1 MERKSC
7 LWGIVAAILMVIAG
21 SLLFMHPIAAAIG
34 SALILCI
41 GIAIGG
47 VFYLINYI
55 GSEVKN
61 QWNLALGII
70 NIIFSGWI
78 LRIWFGDDSTRA
90 FASMI
95 MFISIYLAFTMFA
108 TGFAK
113 FKLVSAMKASG
124 NDSTG
129 IITFS
134 AWMNILAAIFFMLS
148 PFVMTVVFEQI
159 GGIYLV
165 ISGVILLIES
175 AMGCFKK

>member
-1 MERKSC
+1 
-7 LWGIVAAILMVIAG
+7 
-21 SLLFMHPIAAAIG
+21 
-34 SALILCI
+34 
-41 GIAIGG
+41 
-47 VFYLINYI
+47 
-55 GSEVKN
+55 
-61 QWNLALGII
+61 
-70 NIIFSGWI
+70 
-78 LRIWFGDDSTRA
+78 
-90 FASMI
+90 
-95 MFISIYLAFTMFA
+95 MFA

>member
-1 MERKSC
+1 MQGKSC
-7 LWGIVAAILMVIAG
+7 LWGIVASLLMVIVG

-34 SALILCI
+34 SALLLCI

-47 VFYLINYI
+47 VYYLSRYL
-55 GSEVKN
+55 GAQTKN
-61 QWNLALGII
+61 QWDLVLGVI
-70 NIIFSGWI
+70 NIILSGWI
-78 LRIWFGDDSTRA
+78 LSIWFKSIPERA
-90 FASMI
+90 IASMI
-95 MFISIYLAFTMFA
+95 LFISIYMAFTMFA

-113 FKLVSAMKASG
+113 FKLVSAMKAAG

-134 AWMNILAAIFFMLS
+134 AWMNMLAAVFFILS
-148 PFVMTVVFEQI
+148 PFIMTVVFEQI

-175 AMGCFKK
+175 GISCFKK